1 MSTFTVRSIYKEL
14 KIGANSCLS
23 GLNGDTAVEED
34 GSGVGKDAPKPSQR
48 RHTEPLQLRERAPR
62 TPLCHEGLRNLGLC
76 FGFGVIIDGTTAVLT
91 GEEGA
96 EADDGDAAVSRGDGG
111 EVGSGGQFGEGA
123 GLAGGGGRGRRHE
136 AVTAADGRLR
146 GHRRRR

>member
-62 TPLCHEGLRNLGLC
+62 TPL
-76 FGFGVIIDGTTAVLT
+76 